1 MMMMMM
7 MMTPK
12 RRPFYEK
19 KVGKKKKKKSY
30 IQTTFR
36 QQKDNLDYICIKVF
50 LISLLLLLSFWGCKN
65 ES

>member
-30 IQTTFR
+30 VRSLF
-36 QQKDNLDYICIKVF
+36 D
-50 LISLLLLLSFWGCKN
+50 ISVVCCSLLLLSFWVKMSRNKN
-65 ES
+65 EMGNTTDY